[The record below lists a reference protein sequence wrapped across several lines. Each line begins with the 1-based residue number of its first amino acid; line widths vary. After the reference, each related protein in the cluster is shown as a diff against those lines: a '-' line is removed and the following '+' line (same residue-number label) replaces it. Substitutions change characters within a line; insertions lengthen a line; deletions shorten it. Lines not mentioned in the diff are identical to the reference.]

1 MADSSGSSS
10 TTAAAGYADVPQC
23 VRHRPDDAR
32 IGAVAS
38 VANSVARPE
47 APRGIAGPFTQP
59 PGHAS
64 TSTNSLRGNFSGW
77 RLNSAGSKS
86 SNIRRKSSRPDTETY
101 RTSVLPSRSVSFMP
115 PSTE

>member
-10 TTAAAGYADVPQC
+10 TTAAAVYADVPQC
-23 VRHRPDDAR
+23 VKHRPDDAR

-64 TSTNSLRGNFSGW
+64 TSTNSLRGNFSG
-77 RLNSAGSKS
+77 
-86 SNIRRKSSRPDTETY
+86 
-101 RTSVLPSRSVSFMP
+101 
-115 PSTE
+115 